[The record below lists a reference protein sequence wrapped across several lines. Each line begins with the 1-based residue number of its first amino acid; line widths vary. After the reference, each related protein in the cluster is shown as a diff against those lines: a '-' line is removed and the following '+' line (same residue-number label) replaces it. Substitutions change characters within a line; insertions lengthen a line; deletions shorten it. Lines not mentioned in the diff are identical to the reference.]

1 MSNAH
6 HHTAFHDPRRPANE
20 VCLRVSGLH
29 CTNCALSLEK
39 HLTKVGAQEPAV
51 DYASGRTTFKLSDRG
66 RLSEIVE
73 SISRLGYTVADA
85 GTPAVPER
93 QTALLVKT
101 FICAVLTLPMLVAMF
116 TGMGVLH
123 DPVVQAVLAT
133 PVFLIGIHHFGLSG
147 IRSLRS
153 GVANMDVLIAIGI
166 LAGYSASLISLIG
179 NLGHETIFFEAVAS
193 IVTFV
198 LVGHFLEE
206 RAVKKTTSAIEAL
219 SQLQPPRAN
228 RISSLENGH
237 ETIENIAVGD
247 VRAGDLLQVN
257 TGDRIPTDGVVVRG
271 GGSLDESMLTGES
284 LPVERTADDRVIGG
298 SILSSGTI
306 TMRATAVGD
315 DTVLASIVQLVR
327 DAQQRKPSIQRV
339 GDAVSAVFVPSVIAV
354 SILVFGL
361 GLAFFGLTA
370 GEALVRALAVA
381 VVACPC
387 AMGLATPTAIMV
399 ALGRAATNGI
409 LVRGG
414 DTLERLAKVSHVS
427 FDKTGTLTSGA
438 LRVGK
443 LTTYNGCTDAEAQA
457 LLVALQRHSSHPI
470 AQAILRAYQGSGVL
484 PVKLS
489 AVTEMKGIGIE
500 GRDEAGRCYS
510 CGGRVIAAR
519 NNIACADDLV
529 LVRDGTIVASL
540 VLEDDIRPEAQRVV
554 RRILDMGLST
564 SLISGDSREK
574 CFTVANQVG
583 IQDVKPEK
591 LPEEK
596 LEALR
601 VLQSSVPGG
610 VAYVGDGI
618 NDAPTL
624 AEASVGI
631 SLSSGSDV
639 AMHSAQVLLSG
650 GSIAHLPEAIR
661 LSRITVSTIKQNLF
675 WAFLYNALTIPLAAF
690 GYLTPLQGALLM
702 TFSDV
707 IIVGNSLR
715 IKVRSLS

>member
-1 MSNAH
+1 MAHSH
-6 HHTAFHDPRRPANE
+6 HHTAALDPRRPASE
-20 VCLRVSGLH
+20 VSLRVSGLH
-29 CTNCALSLEK
+29 CMNCALSLEK

-51 DYASGRTTFKLSDRG
+51 DYATGRTTFKLAERSQ
-66 RLSEIVE
+66 LSEIVN
-73 SISRLGYTVADA
+73 SISRLGYTVADSK
-85 GTPAVPER
+85 TPAAPER
-93 QTALLVKT
+93 HTALRIKT
-101 FICAVLTLPMLVAMF
+101 LICAVLTLPMLLAMF
-116 TGMGVLH
+116 TGIRVFH

-153 GVANMDVLIAIGI
+153 GVANMDVLIAVGI
-166 LAGYSASLISLIG
+166 LAGYMASLITLIG
-179 NLGHETIFFEAVAS
+179 GLGHETIFFEAVSS

-198 LVGHFLEE
+198 LIGHFLEE

-219 SQLQPPRAN
+219 SHLQPPRAN
-228 RISSLENGH
+228 RITTHENGS
-237 ETIENIAVGD
+237 ETIENVAVGD
-247 VRAGDLLQVN
+247 VRSGDLLQVN
-257 TGDRIPTDGVVVRG
+257 TGDRIPTDGVIVRG
-271 GGSLDESMLTGES
+271 AGSLDESMLTGEAV
-284 LPVERTADDRVIGG
+284 PIERSVDDRLIGG
-298 SILSSGTI
+298 SILSAGTI
-306 TMRATAVGD
+306 TMRATAIGD
-315 DTVLASIVQLVR
+315 DTILASIVQLVR

-339 GDAVSAVFVPSVIAV
+339 GDAVSAVFVPAVIVVAL
-354 SILVFGL
+354 LVFVLGL
-361 GLAFFGLTA
+361 GVFGLTA
-370 GEALVRALAVA
+370 GEALVRALAIA

-443 LTTYNGCTDAEAQA
+443 LLTYNGCSESEAQGI
-457 LLVALQRHSSHPI
+457 LVALQRHSSHPI
-470 AQAILRAYQGSGVL
+470 AQAILRADQKNATAAPKV
-484 PVKLS
+484 
-489 AVTEMKGIGIE
+489 AEVTEAKGIGIE
-500 GRDEAGRCYS
+500 GRSEDGRFYA

-519 NNIACADDLV
+519 NSIACADDLV
-529 LVRDGTIVASL
+529 LIRDGTLIASL
-540 VLEDDIRPEAQRVV
+540 TLQDDVRPEAPRVV

-564 SLISGDSREK
+564 SLISGDSRDK
-574 CFTVANQVG
+574 CFAVATQVG
-583 IQDVKPEK
+583 IQDVKAEK

-596 LEALR
+596 LESLR
-601 VLQSSVPGG
+601 ELQSSLPGG
-610 VAYVGDGI
+610 VAYIGDGI

-650 GSIAHLPEAIR
+650 GTITQLPDAIR

-702 TFSDV
+702 TCSDV
-707 IIVGNSLR
+707 VIVGNSLR
-715 IKVRSLS
+715 IKVRSLR